1 MFQRRKHAAA
11 VVGIVLAFGCDASE
25 EMKLVEVPT
34 PPAPLTVVHTLES
47 GETLTDVFR
56 RYGLSANQIVE
67 IVEAIRK
74 YESPRRMRPGME
86 VQFASRPE
94 EPPIRITLQLDR
106 DRTLFLL
113 PESNGTRTWNAR
125 LDSVQV
131 IRDTILLAGLIDSN
145 PYDSELSGDV
155 DKLASGEFHEIIFR
169 LSQIFGWQIDFRRDL
184 RKNDA
189 YRLVVAREV
198 RPDKSIRSA
207 MVLAAEFHN
216 NGRNLSAIRF
226 QPSDT
231 ARVEYYDEAGE
242 ALRGEF
248 LLAPL
253 DLARMTSGFNL
264 RRFHP
269 VLRQTRPHLGVD
281 YGAARGVEV
290 RATGSGR
297 VTRAGSWGTYG
308 TMVEIRHANEL
319 RTRYAHL
326 SGIARG
332 VRSGVRIEQGQVI
345 GYVGSTGL
353 STGPHLHYEF
363 LQNGRQV
370 NPARMDWPKADPVPD
385 EFRELFIATSDFA
398 LLQFGSLSMP
408 TGRTTP
414 VAQPAQSYKAAP
426 R

>member
-1 MFQRRKHAAA
+1 
-11 VVGIVLAFGCDASE
+11 
-25 EMKLVEVPT
+25 
-34 PPAPLTVVHTLES
+34 
-47 GETLTDVFR
+47 
-56 RYGLSANQIVE
+56 
-67 IVEAIRK
+67 
-74 YESPRRMRPGME
+74 ME
-86 VQFASRPE
+86 VQFAARPE
-94 EPPIRITLQLDR
+94 GPPIRITLQLDR

-155 DKLASGEFHEIIFR
+155 DKLTPGEFHGIIFR

-184 RKNDA
+184 RKHDA

-198 RPDKSIRSA
+198 RPDKSIRST
-207 MVLAAEFHN
+207 MVLAAEFRN

-332 VRSGVRIEQGQVI
+332 VRSGVHIEQGQVI

>member
-1 MFQRRKHAAA
+1 MFQRRKHTA

-25 EMKLVEVPT
+25 EMRLVEVPT

-47 GETLTDVFR
+47 GETLAGVFA
-56 RYGLSANQIVE
+56 RYGLSANNIVK

-74 YESPRRMRPGME
+74 FESPRRMRPGME
-86 VQFASRPE
+86 VQFAARPQ
-94 EPPIRITLQLDR
+94 EPPIRIMLQLDR

-113 PESNGTRTWNAR
+113 PELNGPETWNAR
-125 LDSVQV
+125 LDSVHV

-155 DKLASGEFHEIIFR
+155 DKLAPGEFHEIIFR

-184 RKNDA
+184 RKHDA

-198 RPDKSIRSA
+198 RPDGSIRSA
-207 MVLAAEFHN
+207 MVLAAEFRN

-226 QPSDT
+226 QSADT

-264 RRFHP
+264 RRLHP

-297 VTRAGSWGTYG
+297 VIRAGSWGSYG
-308 TMVEIRHANEL
+308 TLVEIRHANEL

-332 VRSGVRIEQGQVI
+332 VRSGVRIEQGHVI

-385 EFRELFIATSDFA
+385 ELRELFIATSDFA
-398 LLQFGSLSMP
+398 LLRLGALSMP
-408 TGRTTP
+408 AARTVP
-414 VAQPAQSYKAAP
+414 VARPAQIYKAAP